1 MRIGEIIS
9 QRRRNTKNFEQAN
22 VELLD
27 SIEIECQQ
35 YLSAVK
41 TAGKWLLRGQSPGR
55 DAYMATTSLRSPKTS
70 DPILSNLFDQALMQ
84 LGFMAL
90 RKTSI
95 FATSDF
101 HHAKAYGAVYIV
113 FPIDGESQFTYTNQ
127 QDLELNHASQIPLK
141 DSGHSQE
148 IAAALI
154 AWIREWVKKY
164 PDAQKQLN
172 SMYPPFS
179 SLKPDWSLEEIM
191 EKVEEFCYYMERPMP
206 RIPSHLTNWDAG
218 DDDDEDDLEPE
229 DLEASDIDLDAF
241 VQMYNPRQDHLE
253 TALASG
259 VEVYITG
266 RYYALKQSVWADA
279 VVQKWGVPVQG

>member
-1 MRIGEIIS
+1 MRISEIVNPS
-9 QRRRNTKNFEQAN
+9 TSSEPAQA
-22 VELLD
+22 EWLD
-27 SIEIECQQ
+27 AIARDCKQ

-41 TAGKWLLRGQSPGR
+41 TAGKWLLRGQNPGKI
-55 DAYMATTSLRSPKTS
+55 AYKATTSFRSPKTS

-101 HHAKAYGAVYIV
+101 FHAKAYGAVYIV

-127 QDLELNHASQIPLK
+127 QDLELNYASQIPLK
-141 DSGHSQE
+141 DSSYRQE
-148 IAAALI
+148 MAAALI
-154 AWIREWVKKY
+154 AWIRQWVKKY

-172 SMYPPFS
+172 SMNPPFS

-191 EKVEEFCYYMERPMP
+191 EKVEEFCYYMEIPMP
-206 RIPSHLTNWDAG
+206 RIPSHLSNWDAG
-218 DDDDEDDLEPE
+218 DDDEDDLEPE
-229 DLEASDIDLDAF
+229 DLEASDIDIDAF
-241 VQMYNPRQDHLE
+241 VQMYHPRRDHLE
-253 TALASG
+253 TALERG

-266 RYYALKQSVWADA
+266 KYYALKLNVWGDA
-279 VVQKWGVPVQG
+279 VAQRFGVMPAGL